1 MAKFTEE
8 EQVMATYTL
17 VIALTMVTIIAAYIM
32 VTVLLTVVSL
42 LISDVDVSVHLFRRQ
57 YIPTLYKVFAAYPRP
72 P

>member
-1 MAKFTEE
+1 
-8 EQVMATYTL
+8 MATYTL

-57 YIPTLYKVFAAYPRP
+57 YIPALFKVLEAYPRP